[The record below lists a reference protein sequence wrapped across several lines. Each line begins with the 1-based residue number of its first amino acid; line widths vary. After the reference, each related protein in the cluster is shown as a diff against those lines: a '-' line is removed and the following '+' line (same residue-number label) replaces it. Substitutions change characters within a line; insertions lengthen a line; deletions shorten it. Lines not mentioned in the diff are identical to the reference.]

1 MHQTMSEKISHSTL
15 TLSEAGREYLKVG
28 LLSFGGPA
36 AQIALMHKVFVEDRK
51 WLTEKQYL
59 SALNFCMLL
68 PGPEAMQLS
77 AYIGWRLHGV
87 AGGLLAGLLFILPG
101 AFIIACLAVFYVYFG
116 DLAWLKA
123 AFLGVKA
130 AVIVIVI
137 QALIR
142 VSKKA
147 LHGKLHWLIAIF
159 AFLGI
164 FLLEIPYPFI
174 VIASGMLG
182 FMYSDMTPDNTNITP
197 LSISL
202 TKTFWTC
209 GLWLIMWLAPLII
222 MGWMTNWGF
231 LYEVGAFFSKLATV
245 TFGGAYAVLA
255 YMSQEVVFELSWL
268 TAPQMMDALGF
279 AETTPGP
286 LILVTEFVGFVAG
299 YQKAGL
305 PLAFAAAFTVL
316 WATFVPCFLWIFV
329 GAPYIEW
336 ISAQPRLKG
345 ALSTIT
351 AAVVGVILSLSIWFG
366 LHVMFGTITK
376 LQAGMATL
384 WMPDFSTVNFTVLW
398 LTFLAAYLAF
408 IRHLSLLWVLGISA
422 ALGAA
427 ASLLGASG

>member
-1 MHQTMSEKISHSTL
+1 MSQKIPHSPV
-15 TLSEAGREYLKVG
+15 TLSQAGREYLKVG

-51 WLTEKQYL
+51 WLAEKQYL

-101 AFIIACLAVFYVYFG
+101 ALIIACLAIFYVYFG

-147 LHGKLHWLIAIF
+147 LLGVLHWFIAIF
-159 AFLGI
+159 AFIGI
-164 FLLEIPYPFI
+164 FVLEIPYPFI
-174 VIASGMLG
+174 VIISGILG
-182 FMYSDMTPDNTNITP
+182 FIYSDVTPDNTDIIP
-197 LSISL
+197 LSKSL
-202 TKTFWTC
+202 PQTILTFT
-209 GLWLIMWLAPLII
+209 LWLMIWLAPLMI

-255 YMSQEVVFELSWL
+255 YMSQEVVFDLGWL

-299 YQKAGL
+299 YKQAGL
-305 PLAFAAAFTVL
+305 PLAFAAAFAVL
-316 WATFVPCFLWIFV
+316 WATFAPCFLWIFV

-366 LHVMFGTITK
+366 LHVMFGKITK
-376 LQAGMATL
+376 LQTGIATF
-384 WMPDFSTVNFTVLW
+384 WVPDFHTVNFTVLA

-408 IRHLSLLWVLGISA
+408 IRHLSLLSLLGISA
-422 ALGAA
+422 ALGLAT
-427 ASLLGASG
+427 SLLGLSG

>member
-1 MHQTMSEKISHSTL
+1 MSQKIPHSPL
-15 TLSEAGREYLKVG
+15 TLSQAGREYLKVG

-101 AFIIACLAVFYVYFG
+101 ALIIACLAIFYVYFG

-147 LHGKLHWLIAIF
+147 LLGVLHCSVAIF
-159 AFLGI
+159 AFIGI
-164 FLLEIPYPFI
+164 FVLEIPYPLI
-174 VIASGMLG
+174 VIISGVLG
-182 FMYSDMTPDNTNITP
+182 FIYSDMTPDNTDITT

-202 TKTFWTC
+202 PQTILTFT
-209 GLWLIMWLAPLII
+209 LWLMIWLVPLMI

-255 YMSQEVVFELSWL
+255 YMSQEVVFDLGWL

-299 YQKAGL
+299 YKQAGL
-305 PLAFAAAFTVL
+305 PLAFAAAFAVL
-316 WATFVPCFLWIFV
+316 WATFAPCFLWIFV

-366 LHVMFGTITK
+366 LHAMFGTITK
-376 LQAGMATL
+376 LQAGIATF
-384 WMPDFSTVNFTVLW
+384 WVPDFHTVNVTVVV

-408 IRHLSLLWVLGISA
+408 IRHLSLLSLLGISA
-422 ALGAA
+422 ALGLAT
-427 ASLLGASG
+427 SLLGLSG

>member
-1 MHQTMSEKISHSTL
+1 MSQKIPHSPV
-15 TLSEAGREYLKVG
+15 TLSQAGREYLKVG

-51 WLTEKQYL
+51 WLAEKQYL

-101 AFIIACLAVFYVYFG
+101 ALIIACLAIFYVYFG

-130 AVIVIVI
+130 AVIMIVI

-147 LHGKLHWLIAIF
+147 LLGVLHWFIAIS
-159 AFLGI
+159 AFIGI
-164 FLLEIPYPFI
+164 FVLEIPYPFI
-174 VIASGMLG
+174 LIISGILG
-182 FMYSDMTPDNTNITP
+182 FIYSDVTPDNTDITP

-202 TKTFWTC
+202 PQTILTFT
-209 GLWLIMWLAPLII
+209 LWLMIWLAPLMI

-255 YMSQEVVFELSWL
+255 YMSQEVVFDLGWL

-299 YQKAGL
+299 YKQAGL
-305 PLAFAAAFTVL
+305 PLAFAAAFAVL
-316 WATFVPCFLWIFV
+316 WATFAPCFLWIFV

-376 LQAGMATL
+376 LQAGIATF
-384 WMPDFSTVNFTVLW
+384 WVPDFHTVNVTVLV

-408 IRHLSLLWVLGISA
+408 IRHLSLFSLLGIST
-422 ALGAA
+422 ALGLAT
-427 ASLLGASG
+427 SLLGLSG

>member
-1 MHQTMSEKISHSTL
+1 MSQKIPHSPV
-15 TLSEAGREYLKVG
+15 TLSQAGHEYLKVG

-51 WLTEKQYL
+51 WLAEKQYL

-101 AFIIACLAVFYVYFG
+101 ALIIACLAIFYVYFG

-130 AVIVIVI
+130 AVIIIVI

-147 LHGKLHWLIAIF
+147 LLGVLHWFIAIF
-159 AFLGI
+159 AFIGI
-164 FLLEIPYPFI
+164 FVLEIQYPFI
-174 VIASGMLG
+174 VIISGILG
-182 FMYSDMTPDNTNITP
+182 FIYSDVTPDNTDITP

-202 TKTFWTC
+202 PQTILTFT
-209 GLWLIMWLAPLII
+209 LWLMIWLAPLMI

-255 YMSQEVVFELSWL
+255 YMSQKVVFDLGWL

-299 YQKAGL
+299 YKQAGL
-305 PLAFAAAFTVL
+305 PVAFAAAFVVL
-316 WATFVPCFLWIFV
+316 WATFAPCFLWIFV

-366 LHVMFGTITK
+366 LHAMFGTITK
-376 LQAGMATL
+376 LQAGIATF
-384 WMPDFSTVNFTVLW
+384 WVPDFHTVNVTVVV

-408 IRHLSLLWVLGISA
+408 IRHLSLLSLLGISA
-422 ALGAA
+422 ALGLAT
-427 ASLLGASG
+427 SLLGLSG

>member
-1 MHQTMSEKISHSTL
+1 MSQKIPHSPL
-15 TLSEAGREYLKVG
+15 TLSQAGREYLKVG

-101 AFIIACLAVFYVYFG
+101 ALIIACLAIFYVYFG

-147 LHGKLHWLIAIF
+147 LLGVLHCSVAIF
-159 AFLGI
+159 AFIGI
-164 FLLEIPYPFI
+164 FVLEIPYPFI
-174 VIASGMLG
+174 VIISGVLG
-182 FMYSDMTPDNTNITP
+182 FIYSDMTPDNTDITP

-202 TKTFWTC
+202 PQTILTFT
-209 GLWLIMWLAPLII
+209 LWLMIWLAPLMI

-255 YMSQEVVFELSWL
+255 YMSQEVVFDLGWL

-299 YQKAGL
+299 YKQAGL
-305 PLAFAAAFTVL
+305 PLAFAAAFAVL
-316 WATFVPCFLWIFV
+316 WATFAPCFLWIFV

-366 LHVMFGTITK
+366 LHAMFGTITK
-376 LQAGMATL
+376 LQAGIATF
-384 WMPDFSTVNFTVLW
+384 WVPDFHTVNVTVVV

-408 IRHLSLLWVLGISA
+408 IRHLSLLSLLGISA
-422 ALGAA
+422 ALGLAT
-427 ASLLGASG
+427 SLLGLSG

>member
-1 MHQTMSEKISHSTL
+1 MSQKIPHSPL
-15 TLSEAGREYLKVG
+15 TLSQAGREYLKVG

-36 AQIALMHKVFVEDRK
+36 TQIALMHKVFVEDRK

-101 AFIIACLAVFYVYFG
+101 ALIIACLAIFYVYFG

-130 AVIVIVI
+130 AVIMIVI

-147 LHGKLHWLIAIF
+147 LLGVLHRLVAIF
-159 AFLGI
+159 AFIGI
-164 FLLEIPYPFI
+164 FVLEIPYPFI
-174 VIASGMLG
+174 VIISGVLG
-182 FMYSDMTPDNTNITP
+182 FIYSDMTPDNTDITP

-202 TKTFWTC
+202 PQTILTFT
-209 GLWLIMWLAPLII
+209 LWLMIWLVPLMI

-255 YMSQEVVFELSWL
+255 YMSQEVVFDLGWL

-299 YQKAGL
+299 YKQAGL
-305 PLAFAAAFTVL
+305 PLAFAAAFAVL
-316 WATFVPCFLWIFV
+316 WATFAPCFLWIFV

-366 LHVMFGTITK
+366 LHAMFGTITK
-376 LQAGMATL
+376 LQAGIATF
-384 WMPDFSTVNFTVLW
+384 WVPDFHTVNVTVVV

-408 IRHLSLLWVLGISA
+408 IRHLSLLSLLGISA
-422 ALGAA
+422 ALGLAT
-427 ASLLGASG
+427 SLLGLSG